1 MRVLQMLYGGQGSF
15 IYDRGR
21 PRDSFDMSK
30 PTYYRTLSGPQI
42 FVWRMFLFI
51 VLIGL
56 IIVIFNQK
64 ILELV
69 NFSSSPPLK
78 MLIVGVF
85 MFGVLLTFQ
94 QVFRLFPEVRW
105 VNNFRLSDPGLANDH
120 VPVMLAPM
128 AMMLSRRQ
136 GQAAISATAMRS
148 ILDSIASRLDESRET
163 TRYLVGL
170 LIFLGLIGTF
180 WGLLITTGSVGDA
193 IRALNTEGKDT
204 AQVFQDLKTSLET
217 PLTGMG
223 TAFSASLL
231 GLAGSLMLGF
241 LDIQAGQAQSRF
253 YNELEE
259 WLSTMTELRADGAG
273 EAPGSQAQL
282 RFALLDMQR
291 SISDLADKIEQ
302 GVIRGGSQNSDGL
315 LRLSD
320 GIEKLVQQMRAEQKV
335 LREWVDEQSQGQS
348 ELASVLREQ
357 NRLAGALREIASRAP
372 RRDPVDR

>member
-1 MRVLQMLYGGQGSF
+1 
-15 IYDRGR
+15 
-21 PRDSFDMSK
+21 MSK
-30 PTYYRTLSGPQI
+30 PPYYKTLSGPQI

-56 IIVIFNQK
+56 IITIFNQK

-69 NFSSSPPLK
+69 NFSSSTPLK
-78 MLIVGVF
+78 FLIAGVLI
-85 MFGVLLTFQ
+85 FGILLTFQ

-105 VNNFRLSDPGLANDH
+105 VNNFRISDPGLANDH

-128 AMMLSRRQ
+128 AMMLRRRQ

-148 ILDSIASRLDESRET
+148 ILDSIGSRLDESRET

-193 IRALNTEGKDT
+193 IRALNTEGKET

-217 PLTGMG
+217 PLSGMG

-231 GLAGSLMLGF
+231 GLAGSLILGF

-259 WLSTMTELRADGAG
+259 WLSTMTELRGDGAG

-302 GVIRGGSQNSDGL
+302 GVIRGGGPQNNESL
-315 LRLSD
+315 IRLSD

-335 LREWVDEQSQGQS
+335 LREWVDEQSHNQS
-348 ELASVLREQ
+348 ELASVLKEQ
-357 NRLAGALREIASRAP
+357 NRLAGALREIAARAP

>member
-1 MRVLQMLYGGQGSF
+1 
-15 IYDRGR
+15 
-21 PRDSFDMSK
+21 MSK
-30 PTYYRTLSGPQI
+30 PTYYKTLSGPQI
-42 FVWRMFLFI
+42 FLWRMLLFV

-56 IIVIFNQK
+56 LIAIFNQK

-69 NFSSSPPLK
+69 NFSSSTPLK
-78 MLIVGVF
+78 VLIAGVLI
-85 MFGVLLTFQ
+85 FGVMLTFQ

-128 AMMLSRRQ
+128 AMMLRRRQ
-136 GQAAISATAMRS
+136 GQAAISATVMRS
-148 ILDSIASRLDESRET
+148 ILNSIGSRLDESRET

-231 GLAGSLMLGF
+231 GLAGSLVLGF

-259 WLSTMTELRADGAG
+259 WLSTMTELRTEGAG

-291 SISDLADKIEQ
+291 SISDLVDKIEQ
-302 GVIRGGSQNSDGL
+302 GVIRGAPQNSDGL

-348 ELASVLREQ
+348 ELASVLKEQ
-357 NRLAGALREIASRAP
+357 NRLAGALREIAARAP

>member
-1 MRVLQMLYGGQGSF
+1 
-15 IYDRGR
+15 
-21 PRDSFDMSK
+21 MSK
-30 PTYYRTLSGPQI
+30 PSYYKTLSGPQI
-42 FVWRMFLFI
+42 FVWLMLLFV

-56 IIVIFNQK
+56 IVTIFHQK

-69 NFSSSPPLK
+69 NFSSSTPLK
-78 MLIVGVF
+78 LLIAGVLI
-85 MFGVLLTFQ
+85 FGILLTFQ

-105 VNNFRLSDPGLANDH
+105 VNNFRISDPGLADDN

-128 AMMLSRRQ
+128 AVMLRRRQ

-193 IRALNTEGKDT
+193 IRALNTDGKET

-217 PLTGMG
+217 PLSGMG

-231 GLAGSLMLGF
+231 GLAGSLILGF

-259 WLSTMTELRADGAG
+259 WLSTMTELRAEGAG
-273 EAPGSQAQL
+273 EAPGSQAQF

-291 SISDLADKIEQ
+291 SITDLAEKIEQ
-302 GVIRGGSQNSDGL
+302 GVIRGGGGGAPNNESL
-315 LRLSD
+315 IRLSD

-335 LREWVDEQSQGQS
+335 LREWVDEQSHNQS
-348 ELASVLREQ
+348 ELALVLKEQ
-357 NRLAGALREIASRAP
+357 NRLAGALREIAVRA